1 MLSVVII
8 TTIIIIIRDLI
19 LGLCPMVK
27 LSYDTTLSA
36 PHFESLGAS
45 VFAPGSCT
53 NTHNIHRNGT
63 QI

>member
-1 MLSVVII
+1 MLRVVII
-8 TTIIIIIRDLI
+8 TIIIIIIHDLI
-19 LGLCPMVK
+19 LGLHPTIK
-27 LSYDTTLSA
+27 LGFDATLSA